1 MKKGSSLSQ
10 KILKVMALFT
20 GMQFFT
26 VLCTIIKTKLVAL
39 WLSADGVGLFGILTT
54 TTETTGTLTDLGLR
68 QSAVRDV
75 AQTASNP
82 TLLSRMAAVVR
93 RWSLFT
99 GLLGAVVISGLCI
112 PLSLWFFGTAGRWW
126 MFALMSAVMLL
137 NAVAGGEQALLQGA
151 QRFKP
156 LLRISTW
163 GAAGGLLVS
172 VPLLRWGGLTG
183 VIWTVIAYSAC
194 TLAAAL
200 ILRLRTPQK
209 PKITVSEVI
218 KEGSGFVRLGTWM
231 AVAAFVT
238 SLAQMAFMAYLSG
251 FDSLQEVGFY
261 QAGITLVV
269 RYMGLIFTAMAMEYY
284 PRLSANIFSAKR
296 TSMFVNH
303 EARVLL
309 TVLIPVIALFLLL
322 RQWIVVLLYRPE
334 FAVMIPFISW
344 AVLSCVFKAT
354 SWSMAFVILARG
366 NGTVYVLTESIDAV
380 IGLTLCIAGY
390 RLMGLEGVGIAFIAW
405 YALYMLITGWVY
417 VRRYRL
423 HLAASTL
430 WMTLLCFLLGLG
442 ELLAM
447 KYLPYWLC
455 CLLCGSV
462 AVVSLPFLR
471 RIWRR

>member
-1 MKKGSSLSQ
+1 
-10 KILKVMALFT
+10 MALFT

-238 SLAQMAFMAYLSG
+238 NLAQMAFMAYLSG

-334 FAVMIPFISW
+334 FEVMIPFISW
-344 AVLSCVFKAT
+344 AVLSCVSKPPH
-354 SWSMAFVILARG
+354 G
-366 NGTVYVLTESIDAV
+366 
-380 IGLTLCIAGY
+380 
-390 RLMGLEGVGIAFIAW
+390 AW
-405 YALYMLITGWVY
+405 
-417 VRRYRL
+417 
-423 HLAASTL
+423 
-430 WMTLLCFLLGLG
+430 LL
-442 ELLAM
+442 
-447 KYLPYWLC
+447 
-455 CLLCGSV
+455 
-462 AVVSLPFLR
+462 
-471 RIWRR
+471 

>member
-1 MKKGSSLSQ
+1 M
-10 KILKVMALFT
+10 
-20 GMQFFT
+20 
-26 VLCTIIKTKLVAL
+26 
-39 WLSADGVGLFGILTT
+39 
-54 TTETTGTLTDLGLR
+54 
-68 QSAVRDV
+68 
-75 AQTASNP
+75 
-82 TLLSRMAAVVR
+82 
-93 RWSLFT
+93 
-99 GLLGAVVISGLCI
+99 
-112 PLSLWFFGTAGRWW
+112 
-126 MFALMSAVMLL
+126 
-137 NAVAGGEQALLQGA
+137 
-151 QRFKP
+151 
-156 LLRISTW
+156 
-163 GAAGGLLVS
+163 S

-238 SLAQMAFMAYLSG
+238 NLAQMAFMAYLSG